1 MGYLENLWNALDF
14 GSLRDM
20 VLRLVSVFLCLTVH
34 ETCHGLAALALGDP
48 TAKRARRLSLN
59 PLRHIDWFG
68 LLMMVTVGFGWAKPV
83 PVDPRYFRR
92 PKQGMALTALAGP
105 VSNFLLAL
113 VLLFAGLVSLVEGI
127 GAATG
132 GLSWAL
138 LASLFPT
145 MGLAAGGLGLLL
157 AGGVMTRRARRFG
170 KYLACAHGQEAVSLK
185 KLAEAADVSPR
196 KVENDLEIMIEKG
209 LWGENAYLD
218 LGSDMLF
225 RSPEAAEAFFGKKQ
239 QEQEVQEPPQAEQ
252 GYSGVLRDI
261 RRANDRIADPVLS
274 QKIDRLEEVSGKI
287 FDYVKAH
294 PEKLPQIRKFMS
306 YYLPTTLKLLRSY
319 DELSR
324 QGVSGQNITGTMEK
338 VEGMMATIVL
348 AFEKQLDSLFGDQ
361 AMDISTDITVLDNMM
376 AREGLTGGD
385 AVHQAAQENPVADPQ
400 PELDIRNAGDAQTQP
415 PQAEDSVDAGN
426 GITLE
431 L

>member
-1 MGYLENLWNALDF
+1 M
-14 GSLRDM
+14 
-20 VLRLVSVFLCLTVH
+20 
-34 ETCHGLAALALGDP
+34 
-48 TAKRARRLSLN
+48 
-59 PLRHIDWFG
+59 
-68 LLMMVTVGFGWAKPV
+68 
-83 PVDPRYFRR
+83 
-92 PKQGMALTALAGP
+92 
-105 VSNFLLAL
+105 
-113 VLLFAGLVSLVEGI
+113 
-127 GAATG
+127 
-132 GLSWAL
+132 
-138 LASLFPT
+138 
-145 MGLAAGGLGLLL
+145 
-157 AGGVMTRRARRFG
+157 
-170 KYLACAHGQEAVSLK
+170 
-185 KLAEAADVSPR
+185 
-196 KVENDLEIMIEKG
+196 
-209 LWGENAYLD
+209 
-218 LGSDMLF
+218 
-225 RSPEAAEAFFGKKQ
+225 
-239 QEQEVQEPPQAEQ
+239 
-252 GYSGVLRDI
+252 
-261 RRANDRIADPVLS
+261 
-274 QKIDRLEEVSGKI
+274 
-287 FDYVKAH
+287 KAH

-338 VEGMMATIVL
+338 VEGMMDTIVL

>member
-1 MGYLENLWNALDF
+1 MKTKTIVHKSAAPIYAAAVTWVLYALLF
-14 GSLRDM
+14 
-20 VLRLVSVFLCLTVH
+20 
-34 ETCHGLAALALGDP
+34 
-48 TAKRARRLSLN
+48 
-59 PLRHIDWFG
+59 PLYQ
-68 LLMMVTVGFGWAKPV
+68 VGH
-83 PVDPRYFRR
+83 
-92 PKQGMALTALAGP
+92 
-105 VSNFLLAL
+105 FLLAAAASAVVAL
-113 VLLFAGLVSLVEGI
+113 IARMFCRDVTETVEVPEEPVSK
-127 GAATG
+127 AMR
-132 GLSWAL
+132 AL
-138 LASLFPT
+138 
-145 MGLAAGGLGLLL
+145 
-157 AGGVMTRRARRFG
+157 
-170 KYLACAHGQEAVSLK
+170 
-185 KLAEAADVSPR
+185 
-196 KVENDLEIMIEKG
+196 
-209 LWGENAYLD
+209 
-218 LGSDMLF
+218 
-225 RSPEAAEAFFGKKQ
+225 
-239 QEQEVQEPPQAEQ
+239 
-252 GYSGVLRDI
+252 
-261 RRANDRIADPVLS
+261 NDRIQDETIS
-274 QKIDRLEEVSGKI
+274 GQIDRLEEVSGKI

>member
-1 MGYLENLWNALDF
+1 MY
-14 GSLRDM
+14 S
-20 VLRLVSVFLCLTVH
+20 H
-34 ETCHGLAALALGDP
+34 
-48 TAKRARRLSLN
+48 
-59 PLRHIDWFG
+59 
-68 LLMMVTVGFGWAKPV
+68 
-83 PVDPRYFRR
+83 
-92 PKQGMALTALAGP
+92 KQGLEATGLKTKTIVHKSAAPIYAAAVTWVLYALLFPLYQVGH
-105 VSNFLLAL
+105 FLLAAAASAVVAL
-113 VLLFAGLVSLVEGI
+113 IARMFCRDVTETVEVPEEPVSTGNVDLDKAIAEGD
-127 GAATG
+127 AAIKAMR
-132 GLSWAL
+132 AL
-138 LASLFPT
+138 
-145 MGLAAGGLGLLL
+145 
-157 AGGVMTRRARRFG
+157 
-170 KYLACAHGQEAVSLK
+170 
-185 KLAEAADVSPR
+185 
-196 KVENDLEIMIEKG
+196 
-209 LWGENAYLD
+209 
-218 LGSDMLF
+218 
-225 RSPEAAEAFFGKKQ
+225 
-239 QEQEVQEPPQAEQ
+239 
-252 GYSGVLRDI
+252 
-261 RRANDRIADPVLS
+261 NDRIQDETIS
-274 QKIDRLEEVSGKI
+274 GQIDRLEEVSGKI

-385 AVHQAAQENPVADPQ
+385 AVHQAARENPVADPQ